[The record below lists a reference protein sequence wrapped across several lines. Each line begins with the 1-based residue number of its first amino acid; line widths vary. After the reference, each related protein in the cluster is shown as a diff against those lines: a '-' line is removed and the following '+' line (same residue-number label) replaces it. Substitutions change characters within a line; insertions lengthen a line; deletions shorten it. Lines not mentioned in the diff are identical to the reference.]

1 MASYAKKIGKY
12 DPAYEK
18 RYTYA
23 DKKSQLESEISALK
37 RTIANTRTEPKW
49 DGVGIFFIVAGAFV
63 IFLGVILII
72 LGADGAWELVLGV
85 PALAFGIFI
94 GKPNMKIIENNRKTV
109 SEAKAKLPKKE
120 AELKELTK

>member
-12 DPAYEK
+12 DPAFEK

-23 DKKSQLESEISALK
+23 DKKGQLESEISALK

-49 DGVGIFFIVAGAFV
+49 NGLGIFFIVVGVFMFLAGGM
-63 IFLGVILII
+63 LSS
-72 LGADGAWELVLGV
+72 LGAGEAWPFLVAVPEL
-85 PALAFGIFI
+85 ALGIFI
-94 GKPNMKIIENNRKTV
+94 GKPNMKVVENNRKTV
-109 SEAKAKLPKKE
+109 SEAKAKLAQKE